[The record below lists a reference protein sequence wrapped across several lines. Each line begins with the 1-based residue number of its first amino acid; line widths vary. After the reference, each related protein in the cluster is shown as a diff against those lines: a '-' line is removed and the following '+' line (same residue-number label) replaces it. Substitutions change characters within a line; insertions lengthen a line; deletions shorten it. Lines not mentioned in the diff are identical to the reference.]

1 MKLTIVLTI
10 KDRVAFTYRWM
21 QYMND
26 LRCPYRILIADGGK
40 DKEVESHLR
49 YYPHYPNLDFEY
61 IRYPFDAVIEDYL
74 VKLENVISRVDTE
87 YILLADDDDFYLLER
102 ISEMTAFLD
111 EHKDYVGVRGEQVAL
126 TVFDKAGSPT
136 KLPQGEHYLAVSH
149 VVPSIEDEGR
159 YARVEMLC
167 GNMSK
172 YYYYANWYSVF
183 RADALQEVW
192 KNLGKL
198 NTKEVIVW
206 EMLTHI
212 LMVMKGKVKVLSFP
226 FHVRQSH
233 TSSLGDT
240 LVVGNEFLER
250 AVINN
255 FLPEFGIAVD
265 EFGEAKTPAER
276 ERLLRAVAAWLEVF
290 VSNIY
295 WYRVRVESSRLYFF
309 REVMKNVLL
318 RTHVTRRLYFQMV
331 SWFSSSGQKY
341 PVRLRRIE
349 PYIILE

>member
-1 MKLTIVLTI
+1 MKLTILLTI

-26 LRCPYRILIADGGK
+26 FRCPYRILIADGGK
-40 DKEVESHLR
+40 DKEVELHLR
-49 YYPHYPNLDFEY
+49 CHSHYPNLDYEY
-61 IRYPFDAVIEDYL
+61 IRYPFDAVVDDYF

-102 ISEMTAFLD
+102 IKEMTAFLD
-111 EHKDYVGVRGEQVAL
+111 QHKDYVGVRGEQVAL
-126 TVFDKAGSPT
+126 TVFDKAGLPT
-136 KLPQGEHYLAVSH
+136 KLPQGERYLAVSH
-149 VVPSIEDEGR
+149 AVPSIENECR

-167 GNMSK
+167 GNMNK

-192 KNLGKL
+192 KYLVKS
-198 NTKEVIVW
+198 TIKEVIVT

-212 LMVMKGKVKVLSFP
+212 LMVMKGKVKVLPFP
-226 FHVRQSH
+226 FYVRQSQ
-233 TSSLGDT
+233 TSMGEDT
-240 LVVGNEFLER
+240 LVVGNGFLQR
-250 AVINN
+250 AVISN
-255 FLPEFGIAVD
+255 FLSEFGITVD
-265 EFGEAKTPAER
+265 EFVEPKTRAER
-276 ERLLRAVAAWLEVF
+276 DRLLRAVATWLEVF

-295 WYRVRVESSRLYFF
+295 WYRVRSESSRLYFL

-318 RTHVTRRLYFQMV
+318 RTHVTCRLYFQMS
-331 SWFSSSGQKY
+331 SWFSPSGKKY

-349 PYIILE
+349 PYII

>member
-26 LRCPYRILIADGGK
+26 IHALIGFLSPMAETIRK
-40 DKEVESHLR
+40 SSCICACHS
-49 YYPHYPNLDFEY
+49 HYPNLDYEY
-61 IRYPFDAVIEDYL
+61 IRYAFDAVLDDYF
-74 VKLENVISRVDTE
+74 VKLENVISRVYTE

-102 ISEMTAFLD
+102 IIEMTSFLD

-126 TVFDKAGSPT
+126 TVFDKAGLPT

-149 VVPSIEDEGR
+149 AVPSIENEGQ

-192 KNLGKL
+192 KYLVYL
-198 NTKEVIVW
+198 NSKEAIVW

-226 FHVRQSH
+226 FHVRQNH
-233 TSSLGDT
+233 TSMLGDT

-250 AVINN
+250 AVIDN
-255 FLPEFGIAVD
+255 FLCDFGITVN
-265 EFGEAKTPAER
+265 EFGEPKTQAER
-276 ERLLRAVAAWLEVF
+276 ERLLRAVAAWLEVL

-295 WYRVRVESSRLYFF
+295 LYRVRVETSRLYFF
-309 REVMKNVLL
+309 RDVMKNVLL
-318 RTHVTRRLYFQMV
+318 RTHVTGRLYFQIV
-331 SWFSSSGQKY
+331 SWFSHSGQKY
-341 PVRLRRIE
+341 LVRLRQIE
-349 PYIILE
+349 LYIIR